1 MAANKISEL
10 TELTEI
16 GDSDILPVVSG
27 GETKRITLDNLLAK
41 AVRIDKPNQIESVDS
56 KEAIADDDIIMI
68 EDSDD
73 ANSKKKI
80 TREEFLSDTIRMD
93 KSDQISGLD
102 EKTSIHENDIFLI
115 EDSEGGNDK
124 KMIKVSTLR
133 DGLALI
139 VEGEGAPGSAP
150 AKTGSIYI
158 DTATDAIYI
167 SKGTTGT
174 DDWVSVG

>member
-41 AVRIDKPNQIESVDS
+41 AVRVDKPNQIESVDS
-56 KEAIADDDIIMI
+56 KEAIADDDIVMI

-80 TREEFLSDTIRMD
+80 TREEFLSGTIRID
-93 KSDQISGLD
+93 QTDQISELD
-102 EKTSIHENDIFLI
+102 EKNTIHENDMFLI

-133 DGLALI
+133 EGLALI

-158 DTATDAIYI
+158 DTVAETIYI
-167 SKGTTGT
+167 SKGTSDTA
-174 DDWVSVG
+174 DWLSVG